1 MGSLVAILKNPDE
14 FYPLLKLKMAARHAE
29 KQIPREPHWGFC
41 YTMLQKVSRS
51 FAMVIQQLDSNLRN
65 AVSPKFKALAL
76 FYFLAH
82 MCVVLLLIMMV
93 LVVCGSA
100 NWMIMMVLVVMG
112 HVIGSG
118 NLWVIGILNDP
129 GM

>member
-1 MGSLVAILKNPDE
+1 MGSLGAILKNPDD

-41 YTMLQKVSRS
+41 YNMLLKVSRS

-82 MCVVLLLIMMV
+82 MCVVLFLRILTESGFGF
-93 LVVCGSA
+93 CGCC
-100 NWMIMMVLVVMG
+100 ILCVGVR
-112 HVIGSG
+112 IG
-118 NLWVIGILNDP
+118 
-129 GM
+129 